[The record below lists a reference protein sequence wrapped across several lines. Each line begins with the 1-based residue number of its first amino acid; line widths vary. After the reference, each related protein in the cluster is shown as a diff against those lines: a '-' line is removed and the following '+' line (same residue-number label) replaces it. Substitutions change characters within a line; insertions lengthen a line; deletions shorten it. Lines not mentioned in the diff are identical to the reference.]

1 MTSHP
6 KDCSF
11 ELIDAI
17 AESKHFCHHIH
28 LPVQSGNDRVL
39 KVMNRHYDSAK
50 YRELIAYAKK
60 RIPDATFSSD
70 IIVGFPGETREEFED
85 TLKLVREVEYNALFT
100 FIYSRR
106 NGTPAAKMPD
116 VVSEKEKSDWFR
128 ELLEIQQGICER
140 QNNEMTGKTIR
151 VLIDSIGKSGDGYLA
166 GRTEGNIIV
175 ETEGDRSLIGS
186 FVDVK
191 IDKAMNWAV
200 SGSIV

>member
-1 MTSHP
+1 
-6 KDCSF
+6 
-11 ELIDAI
+11 
-17 AESKHFCHHIH
+17 
-28 LPVQSGNDRVL
+28 
-39 KVMNRHYDSAK
+39 
-50 YRELIAYAKK
+50 
-60 RIPDATFSSD
+60 
-70 IIVGFPGETREEFED
+70 
-85 TLKLVREVEYNALFT
+85 
-100 FIYSRR
+100 
-106 NGTPAAKMPD
+106 MPD

-140 QNNEMTGKTIR
+140 QNNEMIGKTIR

-186 FVDVK
+186 FVDIK